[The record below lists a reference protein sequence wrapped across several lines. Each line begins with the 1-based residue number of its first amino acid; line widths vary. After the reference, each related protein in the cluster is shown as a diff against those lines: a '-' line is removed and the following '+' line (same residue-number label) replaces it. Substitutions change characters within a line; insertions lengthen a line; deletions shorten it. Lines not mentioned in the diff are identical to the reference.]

1 MNNFINLLNSLGI
14 HLPVNGSSLSQPILL
29 FLYLIL
35 FFSILALLSIINISI
50 YLGVLYL
57 SNNKLFLDKI
67 SKWTLL
73 LTLLNIYKNTSQFV
87 IISEVCLFLFCQG
100 SIIWFCLKF
109 INGIS

>member
-14 HLPVNGSSLSQPILL
+14 PVSVDSSAQPILL

-35 FFSILALLSIINISI
+35 FFSIFALLSVINIGI

-57 SNNKLFLDKI
+57 SNNKLFLDKV
-67 SKWTLL
+67 SKWALL
-73 LTLLNIYKNTSQFV
+73 LTLLNIYKKTRIYF
-87 IISEVCLFLFCQG
+87 IISEVFLFLFCQC

>member
-14 HLPVNGSSLSQPILL
+14 SISLDSSPILL
-29 FLYLIL
+29 FLYVIL
-35 FFSILALLSIINISI
+35 FFAILGLLSIINIGI

-57 SNNKLFLDKI
+57 SKNKLFLDKI

-73 LTLLNIYKNTSQFV
+73 LTLLNIYKKTRIYF
-87 IISEVCLFLFCQG
+87 IISEVFLFLFCQCT
-100 SIIWFCLKF
+100 IIWFCLKF

>member
-14 HLPVNGSSLSQPILL
+14 SVSVDSSPILL
-29 FLYLIL
+29 FLYVIL
-35 FFSILALLSIINISI
+35 FFSILGLLSVINIGI

-73 LTLLNIYKNTSQFV
+73 LTLNIYKKTRIYF
-87 IISEVCLFLFCQG
+87 IISEVCLFLFL
-100 SIIWFCLKF
+100 SMFYYMVLFKVY
-109 INGIS
+109 

>member
-14 HLPVNGSSLSQPILL
+14 SVSVDSSPVLL

-35 FFSILALLSIINISI
+35 CFSILGLLSVINIGI
-50 YLGVLYL
+50 YLGALYL
-57 SNNKLFLDKI
+57 SNNKLLLNKV

-73 LTLLNIYKNTSQFV
+73 FTLLNIYKKTRIYF
-87 IISEVCLFLFCQG
+87 IISEVFLFLFCQC
-100 SIIWFCLKF
+100 SVIWFCLKF

>member
-1 MNNFINLLNSLGI
+1 MNNFINLLNLLGI
-14 HLPVNGSSLSQPILL
+14 TVDSSSSPILL

-35 FFSILALLSIINISI
+35 FFSILALLSVINIGI
-50 YLGVLYL
+50 YLGLLYL

-73 LTLLNIYKNTSQFV
+73 LIVLNLYKKTRIYF
-87 IISEVCLFLFCQG
+87 IISEVFLFLFCQC

-109 INGIS
+109 IKGIS

>member
-1 MNNFINLLNSLGI
+1 MNNFINLLTLLGI
-14 HLPVNGSSLSQPILL
+14 PVSVDSSPILL

-35 FFSILALLSIINISI
+35 FFSILALLSVINIGI

-67 SKWTLL
+67 SKWNLL
-73 LTLLNIYKNTSQFV
+73 LTLLNIYKKTRIYF
-87 IISEVCLFLFCQG
+87 IISEVLLFLFCQC

>member
-1 MNNFINLLNSLGI
+1 MNNFVNLLNSLGI
-14 HLPVNGSSLSQPILL
+14 PVSVDSSPILL

-35 FFSILALLSIINISI
+35 CFSILALLSVINIGV

-73 LTLLNIYKNTSQFV
+73 LTVLNLYKKTRIYF
-87 IISEVCLFLFCQG
+87 IISEVFLFLFCQC

-109 INGIS
+109 IKGIS